1 MKSLTISLTNIYAVL
16 LLAGFVSFPSFTQTE
31 NQARKVLKDVSRF
44 DQVDS
49 LKSAHPKWSVFSE
62 ILSDIDTTKYPAIKN
77 PVLGEIRKMTLEKLG
92 ATNFMFKIV
101 EFDVDRM
108 CRSLYIYLDG
118 EKYNSTQLDSMGRQI
133 TYRYQRGEDFMD
145 LHAEFNMD
153 GADGETGWFN
163 LEMVMP
169 AFFEAV
175 FNQYKGSVFPV
186 KVPDVNGLFVV
197 LKTHENIVRNLYKT
211 VWIGYEE

>member
-1 MKSLTISLTNIYAVL
+1 MNKNIFTAILVCIVL
-16 LLAGFVSFPSFTQTE
+16 SYHAQTE
-31 NQARKVLKDVSRF
+31 NQTRKVLKDITAL

-49 LKSAHPKWSVFSE
+49 LKSVYPKWSIFSE

-92 ATNFMFKIV
+92 TTNFMFKIV

-108 CRSLYIYLDG
+108 CRSLYIFLDG
-118 EKYNSTQLDSMGRQI
+118 EKYNSAQLDSIGRQI

-163 LEMVMP
+163 IEMVMP

>member
-1 MKSLTISLTNIYAVL
+1 MFKRITLFVLAIATIQIHAQS
-16 LLAGFVSFPSFTQTE
+16 E
-31 NQARKVLKDVSRF
+31 NQAHKVLKDITRI

-49 LKSAHPKWSVFSE
+49 LKSEHPKWFVFSE

-92 ATNFMFKIV
+92 TTNFMFKIV

-108 CRSLYIYLDG
+108 CRSLYIFLDG
-118 EKYNSTQLDSMGRQI
+118 EKYNSTQLDSIGRQI

-197 LKTHENIVRNLYKT
+197 FKTHENIVRNLYKT